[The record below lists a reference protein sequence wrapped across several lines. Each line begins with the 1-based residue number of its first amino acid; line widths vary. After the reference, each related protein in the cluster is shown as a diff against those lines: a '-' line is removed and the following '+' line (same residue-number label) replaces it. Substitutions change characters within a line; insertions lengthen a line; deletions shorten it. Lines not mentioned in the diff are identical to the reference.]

1 MQNMTK
7 LAVKNDNF
15 VLNQTADNDFKVN
28 RTNLLVFNELINLKV
43 ENNVTTIDESTPAV
57 SDASIQKLSRLAIN
71 EEGFIFNPNN
81 GDSYQ
86 VSETGILIIEEMKFG
101 KSEEE
106 IALLIEKKYN
116 VSFEEAMRDVTDF
129 RATLKKLGL
138 I

>member
-7 LAVKNDNF
+7 LAVNNDNF
-15 VLNQTADNDFKVN
+15 VLNQTVDKDFQVN

-43 ENNVTTIDESTPAV
+43 ENNVTTIDELTPAV
-57 SDASIQKLSRLAIN
+57 SDASRQKLSRLAIN

-106 IALLIEKKYN
+106 IALLIEKKYCVN
-116 VSFEEAMRDVTDF
+116 FEEAMRDVTDF
-129 RATLKKLGL
+129 RATMKKLGL

>member
-7 LAVKNDNF
+7 LAVKDESF
-15 VLNQTADNDFKVN
+15 VLNQTTDNDFQVN

-43 ENNVTTIDESTPAV
+43 ENNITTIDESSPAV
-57 SDASIQKLSRLAIN
+57 SDASMKKLSRLAIN
-71 EEGFIFNPNN
+71 EEGFIFNPNS
-81 GDSYQ
+81 GDSYH
-86 VSETGILIIEEMKFG
+86 VSETGLLIIDEMKFG
-101 KSEEE
+101 KTEEE

-116 VSFEEAMRDVTDF
+116 VNFEEAMRDVADF

>member
-116 VSFEEAMRDVTDF
+116 VSFEEAMRDVSDF